1 MAYLAALHHW
11 ALFRIVA
18 RASWLRDKL
27 TIGIASRNRT
37 STGGQMEYNCSPTVG
52 MERWQG
58 RSRTQHSHWPQ
69 LNEGSRNRYIAP
81 ESLRPPQYVFQHH
94 VFQQGSGHRKARIS
108 NADTRGCT
116 QTTQMV
122 SDCGSASCRS
132 NASPTVCQPH
142 RTICVLCV
150 HLLTSALN
158 PSLCRG
164 VTGLAMRAEA
174 ISDRQSQH
182 HRSRRVGPAV
192 TTE

>member
-94 VFQQGSGHRKARIS
+94 VFQQGSGHRKARIQTQIQEDARKPRRWCRIAALPA
-108 NADTRGCT
+108 ADQTRHPRC
-116 QTTQMV
+116 V
-122 SDCGSASCRS
+122 SRTGPSACF
-132 NASPTVCQPH
+132 AC
-142 RTICVLCV
+142 ICL
-150 HLLTSALN
+150 HL
-158 PSLCRG
+158 R
-164 VTGLAMRAEA
+164 
-174 ISDRQSQH
+174 
-182 HRSRRVGPAV
+182 
-192 TTE
+192 